1 MSHFVLLYIQLV
13 CKSIIQAARTAGI
26 DAIQMNTSNN
36 SMETP
41 SGPSINIENDSSP
54 QSQPDVEMQT
64 DPAPTTFQPLSAEQL
79 REALAG
85 RQSTTN
91 QQQLLQQQRELVLT
105 TPTLPDLLNVETLQ
119 PILENDAV
127 KSKLPSLLEHL
138 PEQDRDVNRIVEILR
153 SPQLR
158 SQAASLSYALQ
169 SGHAPDI
176 LRSFDLPVSDTN
188 SSYGLKAFIEALLQF
203 EREQANSDDNK
214 S

>member
-1 MSHFVLLYIQLV
+1 
-13 CKSIIQAARTAGI
+13 
-26 DAIQMNTSNN
+26 MNTSNN

-64 DPAPTTFQPLSAEQL
+64 DSQTNPTSTPFQPLSAEQL

-85 RQSTTN
+85 RHSTTN

-119 PILENDAV
+119 PILENDIV

-138 PEQDRDVNRIVEILR
+138 PEQDRNVDRITEILR

-158 SQAASLSYALQ
+158 SQAASLSYALH

-176 LRSFDLPVSDTN
+176 LGSFGLPVSDTN

-203 EREQANSDDNK
+203 ESEQTNTDNNK